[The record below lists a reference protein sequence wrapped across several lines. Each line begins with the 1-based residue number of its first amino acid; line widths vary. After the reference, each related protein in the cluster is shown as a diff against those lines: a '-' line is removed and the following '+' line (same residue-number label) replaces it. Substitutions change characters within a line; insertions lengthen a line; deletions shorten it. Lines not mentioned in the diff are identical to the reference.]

1 MVKAEIE
8 VQNAARGGIEP
19 ATPLLQDQRLPN
31 CTIASRLERRSKSL
45 INWLQP
51 KYQENYCGGC
61 QTLASK
67 LNQLEEEIR
76 IMKKFIQQTLVSED
90 RLPEST
96 HRITRSRARGNLHNK
111 SPNIKNVVS
120 KITVKSSDAE
130 PPVTLKNKKK
140 AKGKTTGTG
149 TKNPKGMIS
158 NSPEKQSKVQNEI
171 DQNITMNELNE
182 TRQIMINEN
191 SLQATRASS
200 EANIE
205 ELLSTEWRTQ
215 SGPTV
220 VIPPQAKD
228 VEASIG
234 EAPTSARQ
242 IIQQNPLDRG
252 AVDRSQCII
261 VHGIRESTN
270 EIPRCRINDDI
281 MALQECLSEII
292 REDETIRVFKLFRLN
307 SKDNTNLLR
316 NKSRPLKV
324 ILENKLQRD
333 LLIERTAGGVP
344 GHRGIFF
351 QQDYSVQERMK
362 WRALKAELE
371 NLKDQ
376 GEKGLVIRNGV
387 IVRIQKPLLW
397 RTPIILKK
405 VSRLSN

>member
-130 PPVTLKNKKK
+130 PPATLKNKKK
-140 AKGKTTGTG
+140 TKDKTTRRGP
-149 TKNPKGMIS
+149 KNLKGMIT
-158 NSPEKQSKVQNEI
+158 NSPEKQSKEQNEI
-171 DQNITMNELNE
+171 DQDIPMHKLNM
-182 TRQIMINEN
+182 TRQISEN
-191 SLQATRASS
+191 
-200 EANIE
+200 
-205 ELLSTEWRTQ
+205 
-215 SGPTV
+215 SGPTAEV
-220 VIPPQAKD
+220 PTVTTPQAND
-228 VEASIG
+228 VE
-234 EAPTSARQ
+234 
-242 IIQQNPLDRG
+242 L
-252 AVDRSQCII
+252 
-261 VHGIRESTN
+261 TN
-270 EIPRCRINDDI
+270 ENPRCRINDDI

-292 REDETIRVFKLFRLN
+292 REDEKIRVF
-307 SKDNTNLLR
+307 
-316 NKSRPLKV
+316 
-324 ILENKLQRD
+324 
-333 LLIERTAGGVP
+333 
-344 GHRGIFF
+344 
-351 QQDYSVQERMK
+351 
-362 WRALKAELE
+362 
-371 NLKDQ
+371 
-376 GEKGLVIRNGV
+376 
-387 IVRIQKPLLW
+387 
-397 RTPIILKK
+397 
-405 VSRLSN
+405 